1 MCGIVGFWSNFR
13 DEVDNQINIKKMS
26 EELNHRGPDY
36 GGYWNDNSESFY
48 LSHRRLS
55 ILDLSIAGNQPMLS
69 HSGRFVISF
78 NGEIYNH
85 IEIKKFLKEENKE
98 IKWRGHSDT
107 EILVELIESLG
118 LEKALSKCVG
128 MFALA
133 IWDRKEKCLQLARD
147 RVGEKPLYYGFSE
160 INGERTFL
168 FASELSAIKKWK
180 YFNNGINPEA
190 LSELINYQS
199 ISAPNSIYKNIY
211 QLMPGHF
218 IKINSPNE
226 YFLDS
231 SKSWWELT
239 STIEKAIENPINDK
253 SQAIKL
259 IENTLK
265 NSVKIQSI
273 ADVPLGTFLS
283 GGVDSSLIT
292 ALLQSQLNR
301 KVKTYTIGFEE
312 QEFNEAPFSKEIA
325 KFLDTDHNEF
335 YLTSKDAQDLIPKLS
350 EIYSEPFADASQ
362 LPTHLVCRE
371 AKNSGLTVA
380 LSGDGGDELFG
391 GYNRY
396 FLGEKIWKRIGF
408 APFYIRRL
416 IGKVGTK
423 LPEKNL
429 DGFFKP
435 FGLNQIGNKIKK
447 LSDRLTYIK
456 DQDDFYFSLISQWKD
471 PNFLFED
478 DFVESKIFNL
488 PETLLTKIP
497 SKFSNDL
504 TAKMMIY
511 DALHYLPNDIL
522 TKIDRASMA
531 IGFETRAPFLD
542 HRVIEAAWKLEM
554 NLKINSKNI
563 VNSNKWVLR
572 EILYKYVPKH
582 LIERPKAGFAIPLS
596 DWLRGPLKTWAG
608 DLLSKDNI
616 IKDGYFKPFEIS
628 TLWQE
633 HLSCR
638 KDNSS
643 KLWPIIMWQSWLE
656 KNS

>member
-48 LSHRRLS
+48 ISHRRLS
-55 ILDLSIAGNQPMLS
+55 IIDLSVAGNQPMLS

-85 IEIKKFLKEENKE
+85 IEIKKFLEKENKVT
-98 IKWRGHSDT
+98 KWRGHSDT
-107 EILVELIESLG
+107 EILVELIESFG

-199 ISAPNSIYKNIY
+199 ISAPNSIYENIY
-211 QLMPGHF
+211 QLMPGHS

-231 SKSWWELT
+231 SKSWWGLT

-265 NSVKIQSI
+265 NAVKIQSI

-292 ALLQSQLNR
+292 ALLQSQSNR

-335 YLTSKDAQDLIPKLS
+335 YLTSKDAQDLI
-350 EIYSEPFADASQ
+350 
-362 LPTHLVCRE
+362 
-371 AKNSGLTVA
+371 
-380 LSGDGGDELFG
+380 
-391 GYNRY
+391 
-396 FLGEKIWKRIGF
+396 
-408 APFYIRRL
+408 
-416 IGKVGTK
+416 
-423 LPEKNL
+423 
-429 DGFFKP
+429 
-435 FGLNQIGNKIKK
+435 LN
-447 LSDRLTYIK
+447 
-456 DQDDFYFSLISQWKD
+456 
-471 PNFLFED
+471 
-478 DFVESKIFNL
+478 
-488 PETLLTKIP
+488 
-497 SKFSNDL
+497 
-504 TAKMMIY
+504 
-511 DALHYLPNDIL
+511 
-522 TKIDRASMA
+522 
-531 IGFETRAPFLD
+531 
-542 HRVIEAAWKLEM
+542 
-554 NLKINSKNI
+554 
-563 VNSNKWVLR
+563 
-572 EILYKYVPKH
+572 
-582 LIERPKAGFAIPLS
+582 
-596 DWLRGPLKTWAG
+596 
-608 DLLSKDNI
+608 
-616 IKDGYFKPFEIS
+616 
-628 TLWQE
+628 
-633 HLSCR
+633 
-638 KDNSS
+638 
-643 KLWPIIMWQSWLE
+643 
-656 KNS
+656 